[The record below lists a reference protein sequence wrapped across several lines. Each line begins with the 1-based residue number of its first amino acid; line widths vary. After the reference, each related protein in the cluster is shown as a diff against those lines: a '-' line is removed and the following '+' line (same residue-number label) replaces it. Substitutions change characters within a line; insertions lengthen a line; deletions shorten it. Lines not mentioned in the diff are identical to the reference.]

1 MRIFIEIEVRMLPF
15 AFAAAKKQRNGIV
28 VHREKRDGGSDI
40 YMAKNAEILRDMR
53 TKFGDNAHIAVTYIF
68 REEDAIV

>member
-1 MRIFIEIEVRMLPF
+1 MRIFIEIEVRMMPF
-15 AFAAAKKQRNGIV
+15 AATKKQRNGIV

-53 TKFGDNAHIAVTYIF
+53 TKFGDNARIAVTYIF